1 MTSSQR
7 ASKNEATKAV
17 SLALLLDGRAC
28 GLTSSQIRQ
37 SGVLG
42 SPQDSDAA
50 FLKQFARARERL
62 ARVGIIIRNLAPDG
76 EEARYVVDPGLSY
89 AATNSI
95 ELTGEEAFQ
104 LTYLMTLCLQT
115 NVPFKD
121 DLRRARDELL
131 SMMRPACA
139 SPEPD
144 MTGASGRDRDSRQA
158 RTLSDKPC
166 LDSAARASREDES
179 VLDAAR
185 DAYIRRKPLSFSYV
199 NAQGV
204 RSERVVRIYGFF
216 FYHARAY
223 LVGLDDAHDE
233 VRVFRASRIGTRPQ
247 PRVLVDADPYVIPDD
262 FDIHEHMG
270 LPFHYGDDDF
280 VAEFRDTRGLFERER
295 ESLAKGH
302 GSWYESPS
310 DGQAHWRVR
319 VRNMEAMAE
328 WATKAALDYG
338 LVPQAPQ
345 ELRDTIVKG
354 LHKVADLHA

>member
-7 ASKNEATKAV
+7 ASTNEATKAV

-28 GLTSSQIRQ
+28 GLTSSQIRE
-37 SGVLG
+37 SGALG
-42 SPQDSDAA
+42 SSQDSAAA

-62 ARVGIIIRNLAPDG
+62 ARVGIIIRNVAPTG

-131 SMMRPACA
+131 SMMRPSATF
-139 SPEPD
+139 PEPD
-144 MTGASGRDRDSRQA
+144 MTEAPDKNSCQT
-158 RTLSDKPC
+158 RTSSDKPC
-166 LDSAARASREDES
+166 LDDACASREDES
-179 VLDAAR
+179 VLDIAR
-185 DAYIRRKPLSFSYV
+185 DAYIRRRPLSFSYI
-199 NAQGV
+199 NARGM
-204 RSERVVRIYGFF
+204 RSERVVKVYGFF

-223 LVGLDDAHDE
+223 LVGLDGAHDE
-233 VRVFRASRIGTRPQ
+233 VRVFRTSRVEARPQ
-247 PRVLVDADPYVIPDD
+247 PRVLVEEGSYVIPDD

-280 VAEFRDTRGLFERER
+280 VAEFRDMRGLFERER
-295 ESLAKGH
+295 ESLTKGH
-302 GSWYESPS
+302 GSWHEDHS
-310 DGQAHWRVR
+310 DGQARWNVR
-319 VRNMEAMAE
+319 VRNMEVMAE

-338 LVPQAPQ
+338 LMPQAPQ

>member
-7 ASKNEATKAV
+7 ASTNEATKAV

-28 GLTSSQIRQ
+28 GLTSSQIRE
-37 SGVLG
+37 SGALG
-42 SPQDSDAA
+42 SPQNSDAA

-62 ARVGIIIRNLAPDG
+62 ARVGIIIRNVAPTG

-131 SMMRPACA
+131 SMMRPSATF
-139 SPEPD
+139 PEPD
-144 MTGASGRDRDSRQA
+144 MTEAPDKNSCQT
-158 RTLSDKPC
+158 RTSSDKPSPDNAC
-166 LDSAARASREDES
+166 AHREDES
-179 VLDAAR
+179 VLDIAR
-185 DAYIRRKPLSFSYV
+185 DAYIRRKPLSFSYI

-204 RSERVVRIYGFF
+204 RSERVVKVYGFF

-223 LVGLDDAHDE
+223 LVGLDGAHDE
-233 VRVFRASRIGTRPQ
+233 VRVFRTSRVEARPQ
-247 PRVLVDADPYVIPDD
+247 PRVLVEEGSYVIPDD

-280 VAEFRDTRGLFERER
+280 VAEFPRHAGPVRAGAGEPHQGARLVARGPVRRAGALERQG
-295 ESLAKGH
+295 AQHGGH
-302 GSWYESPS
+302 GRMGDES
-310 DGQAHWRVR
+310 RVGLR
-319 VRNMEAMAE
+319 AYAPGPARAE
-328 WATKAALDYG
+328 GHHRQGTTQG
-338 LVPQAPQ
+338 
-345 ELRDTIVKG
+345 G
-354 LHKVADLHA
+354 